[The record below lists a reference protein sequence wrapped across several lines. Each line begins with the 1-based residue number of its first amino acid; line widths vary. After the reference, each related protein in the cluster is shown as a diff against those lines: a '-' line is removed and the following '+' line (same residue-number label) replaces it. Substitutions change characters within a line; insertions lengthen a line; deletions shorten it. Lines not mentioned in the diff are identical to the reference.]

1 MAGILDRIV
10 ETKRREVEA
19 LRPLAAQLRS
29 AAEAGGPTRP
39 FAATLRRETEVA
51 LIAEIKRRSPSAGWI
66 RPDVSVEDA
75 AARYAEAGAAA
86 VSVLTDIEYF
96 GGALS
101 DLRVARSGV
110 EVPVLR
116 KDFLIDPVQLWEARV
131 AGADAVLLIAR
142 ILDDAQLDEL
152 SALAGELGMDV
163 LLEVHTADELER
175 ALRVDAAVIGINN
188 RDLDTFITDL
198 AVVIGLADRVPTD
211 RVLVAE
217 SGIRTAADVD
227 RLGEA
232 GVDAILVGESL
243 MRSPDLVEAAA
254 SLAGRPR
261 RGRVVA
267 G

>member
-19 LRPLAAQLRS
+19 LRPLAAQLRA
-29 AAEAGGPTRP
+29 AAETGGPTRP

-66 RPDVSVEDA
+66 RPDVSVGDA
-75 AARYAEAGAAA
+75 ASRYAEAGAAA

-101 DLRVARSGV
+101 DLRVARRDI

-116 KDFLIDPVQLWEARV
+116 KDFLIDPLQLWEARV

-142 ILDDAQLDEL
+142 ILDDVQLEEL

-163 LLEVHTADELER
+163 LLEVHTAEELER
-175 ALRVDAAVIGINN
+175 ALRVDALVIGVNN
-188 RDLDTFITDL
+188 RDLDTFETDL
-198 AVVIGLADRVPTD
+198 AVVLGLAERVPLD

-227 RLGEA
+227 RLGDA

-243 MRSPDLVEAAA
+243 MRSSDLAEAAA
-254 SLAGRPR
+254 ELAGRPR
-261 RGRVVA
+261 RERAVA